1 VSAPNLSAP
10 RACVLGWPI
19 KHSRSPLI
27 HGYWLK
33 LYGLEGSYE
42 KVAVEPEAI
51 AGFLEDLQGKGF
63 VGCNVTIP
71 HKEAAF
77 VAAQQKTET
86 ALKLGAVNTLWFE
99 NGVLCGDNTDVI
111 GFLHALDADAPGWD
125 KGLEKAVVL
134 GAGGAARGIVHALL
148 LRNINPIFILNR
160 TLERAQALADI
171 FGDKVIPL
179 GWDKAPEALDGAG
192 LLVNTTSLGMAGQPP
207 LDIDLAPLKKDA
219 IVDDIVYVPLETP
232 LLAKAKAAGLRTVG
246 GLPMLLHQAV
256 PGFEH
261 WFGRRPEVTP
271 ELRALI
277 EADVRQENPQG
288 AA

>member
-1 VSAPNLSAP
+1 MTGK
-10 RACVLGWPI
+10 RACVIGWPI

-33 LYGLEGSYE
+33 LYGLKGSYE

-51 AGFLEDLQGKGF
+51 AGFLGELQAEGF
-63 VGCNVTIP
+63 IGCNVTIP

-77 VAAQQKTET
+77 AAAQYKTET

-99 NGVLCGDNTDVI
+99 NGGLCGDNTDVI

-125 KGLEKAVVL
+125 KHIEKAVVL

-148 LRNINPIFILNR
+148 LRNINHVLVLNR
-160 TLERAQALADI
+160 TLERAEALAAL
-171 FGDKVIPL
+171 FGAKVTALP
-179 GWDKAPEALDGAG
+179 WDKAAEALDGAG

-207 LDIDLAPLKKDA
+207 LGIDLSPLKKGA
-219 IVDDIVYVPLETP
+219 IIDDIVYVPLETP
-232 LLAKAKAAGLRTVG
+232 LLAQAKVAGFQPVG
-246 GLPMLLHQAV
+246 GLGMLLHQAV
-256 PGFEH
+256 PGFER
-261 WFGRRPEVTP
+261 WFGHRPEVTK

-277 EADVRQENPQG
+277 EADVRSSS
-288 AA
+288 